1 MSKKKKKFI
10 VPHDFTSRADCALDH
25 AIRTAEITGAEI
37 LLLHVVAK
45 NSDIDD
51 AHKKL
56 NKIVDRELKTDGH
69 QIHLTAHVRIGN
81 IFDDIGDFASENNAE
96 LIFMGTHGA
105 SGWQH
110 ITGSHAMKVI
120 GHSLVPFIVVQEKE
134 VKPTGYDDIVVP
146 LDLNKETKQ
155 KLTMVANMAKYF
167 DSRIHIVIPDE
178 SDEYFKRDIK
188 ANIQFAKKYFAER
201 DLEMSTTLVPSS
213 GFDKEVVRHAVKIDA
228 DLIAIVN
235 LQKNT
240 ILGLL
245 GHNYEQKMITN
256 EGEIPVMIVNPITK
270 YDSDTG
276 IPGFPF

>member
-1 MSKKKKKFI
+1 MSKTKKFI
-10 VPHDFTSRADCALDH
+10 VPHDFTSTADCALDH
-25 AIRTAEITGAEI
+25 AIRTAEIAGAEI
-37 LLLHVVAK
+37 LLLHVVNKEADIKDAK
-45 NSDIDD
+45 
-51 AHKKL
+51 KKMGA
-56 NKIVDRELKTDGH
+56 IVDRELNHDGH
-69 QIHLTAHVRIGN
+69 QINLTAHVRIGS
-81 IFDDIGDFASENNAE
+81 IFEDIGDYASEEGAE

-110 ITGSHAMKVI
+110 ITGSYAMKVI
-120 GHSLVPFIVVQEKE
+120 GSSQVPFIVVQEKD
-134 VKPTGYDDIVVP
+134 VKETGYDDIVVP

-155 KLTMVANMAKYF
+155 KLNMVANMAKYF
-167 DSRIHIVIPDE
+167 DSRIHIIIPDE

-188 ANIQFAKKYFAER
+188 TNIQFAKKFFAER

-213 GFDKEVVRHAVKIDA
+213 GFDKEVIRHAIKIDA
-228 DLIAIVN
+228 DLITIVN
-235 LQKNT
+235 LQKNK

-256 EGEIPVMIVNPITK
+256 DGQVPVMIVNPVTK